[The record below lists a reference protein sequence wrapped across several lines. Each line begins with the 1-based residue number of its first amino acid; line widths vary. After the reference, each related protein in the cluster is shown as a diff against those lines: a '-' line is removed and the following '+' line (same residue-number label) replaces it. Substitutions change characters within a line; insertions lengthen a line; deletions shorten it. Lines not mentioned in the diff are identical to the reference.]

1 MGGPYPFLHRQPA
14 SAAWDVSGTLADV
27 TCAVCLRMADD
38 VGIEPTSSPKQTPTQ
53 HTTPGA
59 HMAAQITTTTTTLPA
74 HATEPDEFENEDG
87 DNPDDDFADPCWN
100 E

>member
-1 MGGPYPFLHRQPA
+1 
-14 SAAWDVSGTLADV
+14 
-27 TCAVCLRMADD
+27 
-38 VGIEPTSSPKQTPTQ
+38 
-53 HTTPGA
+53 
-59 HMAAQITTTTTTLPA
+59 MAAQITTTTTTLPA